1 MEASSTYPEPKSNLF
16 YKTPS
21 IIHITRNALLHFTKG
36 RFKRCDN
43 ILYAIEYMV
52 RNYSNNILRFVCFDV
67 LLFTK
72 CYSYNVDVDI
82 KCKRKIKT
90 KKYVN
95 EVLIT
100 T

>member
-1 MEASSTYPEPKSNLF
+1 MHCYILPKAGLNDATIF
-16 YKTPS
+16 YMPL
-21 IIHITRNALLHFTKG
+21 N
-36 RFKRCDN
+36 
-43 ILYAIEYMV
+43 MV

-90 KKYVN
+90 KNMLMKC
-95 EVLIT
+95 
-100 T
+100 